1 MRKRQRIEDVKKEE
15 EEDLKDDGRERM
27 EVYLLGASKTD
38 IDSVWSVLSDVEFN
52 QVVDS
57 FNIGKCVW
65 NAEPFADKAGF
76 SNRENAFRAARSR
89 GLIDSDML
97 LSDAVGRMTTL
108 SPSVEEPTKTILNP
122 VPDTTVVPSTSR
134 ARVRFMTPTNLVEWL
149 SSANTDAGRRL
160 RRGMMWLYA
169 TIERKR
175 TMDQLHAVQR
185 ELQTTRA
192 ELAERDQAFAE
203 LTAILEEHQQNEAE
217 KTTPPP
223 VEIFKLFKRDN
234 KVGFLKRRPS
244 TLASR
249 VKVFTDLRFQEV
261 EGVEPFVEACD
272 TWDTW
277 HKLMVKKGLCYRD
290 PVRHTSKKGKISH
303 VNTYVYTPV
312 SPVTLDSL
320 LADMKPARAQWL
332 RKVLAK
338 LDGVIDSTQT
348 SLDNYFVPQQQQ
360 Q

>member
-1 MRKRQRIEDVKKEE
+1 MAMPTRKRQRVENVKEE
-15 EEDLKDDGRERM
+15 EEDNNGRERM
-27 EVYLLGASKTD
+27 EVYLLGASKKD
-38 IDSVWSVLSDVEFN
+38 IDCLWSVLSDVEFN

-65 NAEPFADKAGF
+65 NVEPFADKAGF
-76 SNRENAFRAARSR
+76 ANRENAFRSARSR

-108 SPSVEEPTKTILNP
+108 SPSIEEPTKTILNP

-192 ELAERDQAFAE
+192 ALAERDEAFAE
-203 LTAILEEHQQNEAE
+203 LTAILDEHQKNEAE

-223 VEIFKLFKRDN
+223 VEVFKLFKKDN

-261 EGVEPFVEACD
+261 EGVEGFVEACD
-272 TWDTW
+272 TWDAW

-303 VNTYVYTPV
+303 VNTYVYSAV
-312 SPVTLDSL
+312 SPVTLDNL

-332 RKVLAK
+332 RSVLGK
-338 LDGVIDSTQT
+338 LDGVIDSSQT
-348 SLDNYFVPQQQQ
+348 SLDSYFSAE
-360 Q
+360 